1 MDELLD
7 LVEAYTNAVHQIE
20 IELDIETQA
29 DEGGLQE

>member
-20 IELDIETQA
+20 IELETQA
-29 DEGGLQE
+29 DDGGQQE